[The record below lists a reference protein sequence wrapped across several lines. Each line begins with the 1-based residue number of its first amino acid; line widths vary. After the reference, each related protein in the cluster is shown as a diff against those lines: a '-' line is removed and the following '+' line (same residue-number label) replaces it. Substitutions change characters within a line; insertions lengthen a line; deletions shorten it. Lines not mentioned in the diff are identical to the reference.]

1 MDRSDSDS
9 EQDEATPRDNEIKQE
24 GITRGDLLKTA
35 AVAAPGILLGGHAA
49 AAAAATRPRPRRMAP
64 AGKVAGMNVLLFLTD
79 QQRAIQHFPP
89 GWSARNMPGVTR
101 LQEHG
106 LTFENAFTNACMCS
120 PARSTL
126 MSGYFPAQHGVKY
139 TLETDMP
146 APKYPQVEL
155 STSFKNLAS
164 VSRAAGYTPVYKGK
178 FHCNKPANG
187 KDWMP
192 EDVNKYGFTR
202 WDPPDAGADQ
212 SIPEEGGGL
221 YDNDGRFMNSEGT
234 PEAGTEGAVQY
245 LRDTAAKQQPFFMV
259 VSLVNPHDVLL
270 YPKTYESGGYDP
282 AWLQGEIGLPATVD
296 EDLSTKPTVQAE
308 FLRLFN
314 ASGPIPTPQM
324 KLNYLNFYGNLMK
337 ASDEYLVKIL
347 DTLESRGLLDNTL
360 VIATA
365 DHGEMGT
372 AHGGL
377 RQKNFNFYEETTR
390 VPLVYSNPRLFPR
403 PENNRSIVS
412 HVDFLP
418 TLAGLLDTPSH
429 ARANWQGV
437 DYSDQILSRSA
448 RPPQAY
454 TVFTYDDWQSGQASG
469 PYPKPPNH
477 IVSIREQR
485 YKIARYYDAD
495 GKGRPQWEMYD
506 LKTDPLERPNLAYKH
521 YRRTPEQQREYK
533 RLKRKLARVE
543 RTRLQP
549 LS

>member
-1 MDRSDSDS
+1 MDESDAGGS
-9 EQDEATPRDNEIKQE
+9 
-24 GITRGDLLKTA
+24 GITRAELLKAA
-35 AVAAPGILLGGHAA
+35 AVAAPGLLLGRTTAA
-49 AAAAATRPRPRRMAP
+49 AAAAKPAPSRRLGRTR
-64 AGKVAGMNVLLFLTD
+64 GLGGMNVLLFLTD
-79 QQRAIQHFPP
+79 QQRAIQHFPR
-89 GWSARNMPGVTR
+89 GWGRRNMPGLTR

-106 LTFENAFTNACMCS
+106 MLFEHAFTNACMCS

-146 APKYPQVEL
+146 APQYPQVEL

-187 KDWMP
+187 SDWVP

-212 SIPEEGGGL
+212 SIPEEGGGI

-245 LRDTAAKQQPFFMV
+245 LRDTAAQSQPFFMV

-270 YPKTYESGGYDP
+270 YPKTYQSGGYDP
-282 AWLQGEIGLPATVD
+282 AWLEGEIGLPATVH

-337 ASDEYLVKIL
+337 ASDGYLVKIL
-347 DTLESRGLLDNTL
+347 DTLEARGLLDNTL
-360 VIATA
+360 VVATA

-390 VPLVYSNPRLFPR
+390 VPLVYSNPRLFPGPR
-403 PENNRSIVS
+403 RTAASSRTSTSCPPSLVS
-412 HVDFLP
+412 S
-418 TLAGLLDTPSH
+418 T
-429 ARANWQGV
+429 R
-437 DYSDQILSRSA
+437 
-448 RPPQAY
+448 
-454 TVFTYDDWQSGQASG
+454 
-469 PYPKPPNH
+469 
-477 IVSIREQR
+477 
-485 YKIARYYDAD
+485 
-495 GKGRPQWEMYD
+495 
-506 LKTDPLERPNLAYKH
+506 
-521 YRRTPEQQREYK
+521 RRTPGPTGRGSITPTRSCAVQPGHPRPTPSLPTTTGSPG
-533 RLKRKLARVE
+533 RPAAPTRSH
-543 RTRLQP
+543 RTTSSASASTVTRSP
-549 LS
+549 GITTPTGRCRPNGRCMTSRATRSSKPTWPTGSTGVPPSKSGSTGG